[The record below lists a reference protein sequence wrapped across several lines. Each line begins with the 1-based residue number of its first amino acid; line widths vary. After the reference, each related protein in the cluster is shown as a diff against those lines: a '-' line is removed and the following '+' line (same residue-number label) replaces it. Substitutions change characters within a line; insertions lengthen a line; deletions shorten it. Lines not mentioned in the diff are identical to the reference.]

1 MRFSLLEC
9 ITIGS
14 LSVTTIFGVAA
25 SICVTPGF
33 IEKADL
39 VNKVMSSVF
48 TSEQMEAIQKKPV
61 WKNLLLRHVILL
73 YLEDA

>member
-39 VNKVMSSVF
+39 GNKVMSSVF
-48 TSEQMEAIQKKPV
+48 TSEQMEAIQKRPSC
-61 WKNLLLRHVILL
+61 NGSHL
-73 YLEDA
+73 